1 LTHAAQRNLYWVEL
15 NRCVHSKQVPCKNV
29 TNKTALI
36 FGISG
41 QDGAYLAHLL
51 LSRGYR
57 VHGTSRDAEALRF
70 GNLMRLGI
78 RNQVQL
84 HSVSLADFRSTLSI
98 LTIVEP
104 DEIYNLAGQSSV
116 VLSFDQPV
124 ETFESITVGTLN
136 ILECIRYVKLPLRMF
151 TAISSE
157 CFGDTNEPANEG
169 TAFRPCSPYGMAKSA
184 AFWAVKT
191 YREAYGLQ
199 VCSGILS
206 NHESPI
212 RPERFVCRKIVA
224 AAVRIAKGSKE
235 KLSLGNVSI
244 QRDWGLAS
252 EYADAMWR
260 ILRQEPI
267 EDFVIATGETCTLG
281 DLMDAAFSSV
291 GLDVK
296 DHVTIDQS
304 LLRPLDISVSR
315 LDPRKAREKLGW
327 EARHKGRRLAEL
339 LVKCEQEKSI
349 GPLPWTPG
357 A

>member
-1 LTHAAQRNLYWVEL
+1 MKR
-15 NRCVHSKQVPCKNV
+15 
-29 TNKTALI
+29 KTALI

-51 LSRGYR
+51 LSKGYR
-57 VHGTSRDAEALRF
+57 VHGASRDAEASLF
-70 GNLMRLGI
+70 GNLARLGI
-78 RNQVQL
+78 RNAVQM
-84 HSVSLADFRSTLSI
+84 HSASLSDFRSTLSL

-116 VLSFDQPV
+116 ALSFEQPV

-136 ILECIRYVKLPLRMF
+136 ILECIRYVKQQLRMF
-151 TAISSE
+151 NAISSE
-157 CFGDTNEPANEG
+157 CFGDTDEPANEQ
-169 TAFRPCSPYGMAKSA
+169 TPFRPRSPYAMAKSA
-184 AFWAVKT
+184 AFWTVKI

-224 AAVRIAKGSKE
+224 AAVRIANGSDE

-260 ILRQEPI
+260 VLQQESI
-267 EDFVIATGETCTLG
+267 EDYLIATGETCTLR
-281 DLMDAAFSSV
+281 DLIDAAFGSV
-291 GLDVK
+291 GLDA
-296 DHVTIDQS
+296 DQHVAISES
-304 LLRPLDISVSR
+304 LMRPLDVSVSR
-315 LDPRKAREKLGW
+315 LDPRKARENLGW
-327 EARHKGRRLAEL
+327 AAQYKGRRLAEL
-339 LVKCEQEKSI
+339 LVECERSNSV
-349 GPLPWTPG
+349 GPLPWT
-357 A
+357 

>member
-1 LTHAAQRNLYWVEL
+1 M
-15 NRCVHSKQVPCKNV
+15 KQ
-29 TNKTALI
+29 KTALI

-41 QDGAYLAHLL
+41 QDGAYLAHML

-57 VHGTSRDAEALRF
+57 VHGASRDAEATRF
-70 GNLMRLGI
+70 GNLVRLGI

-84 HSVSLADFRSTLSI
+84 HSASLADFRSTLEI
-98 LTIVEP
+98 LTMVEP

-116 VLSFDQPV
+116 ALSFNQPV

-136 ILECIRYVKLPLRMF
+136 ILESIRFVKQPLRMF
-151 TAISSE
+151 NAISSE
-157 CFGDTNEPANEG
+157 CFGGGALPANED
-169 TAFRPCSPYGMAKSA
+169 TPFRPCSPYAMAKSA

-224 AAVRIAKGSKE
+224 TAVRIANGSGE
-235 KLSLGNVSI
+235 RLVLGNVSI
-244 QRDWGLAS
+244 QRDWGLAA

-260 ILRQEPI
+260 VLQQESLD
-267 EDFVIATGETCTLG
+267 DFVIATGETCTLDDFMG
-281 DLMDAAFSSV
+281 AVFAYV

-296 DHVTIDQS
+296 EHVTIDES
-304 LLRPLDISVSR
+304 LLRPLDVTVSR
-315 LDPRKAREKLGW
+315 LDPQKARRKLHW
-327 EARHKGRRLAEL
+327 EARYKGQRLAEL
-339 LVKCEQEKSI
+339 LVKCEREKSV
-349 GPLPWTPG
+349 GPLPWISS
-357 A
+357 AC